1 MRLCTNC
8 ISCMELPLLPKRARF
23 LSEPPP
29 NRLQISAQTTALPT
43 MIRAD
48 GQVENKGKPHPKH
61 LNSFYL
67 KCERSPAFSC
77 GRLHNTLLV
86 LLCYKKGA
94 PQKGQPESCRSRIR
108 AMVCRSVAMDQG
120 LCRSTRTGRTP
131 RVESRRHFG
140 DG

>member
-1 MRLCTNC
+1 M
-8 ISCMELPLLPKRARF
+8 ISTSALAGCGKTRRTRKRAPRA
-23 LSEPPP
+23 LKRELILKELTA
-29 NRLQISAQTTALPT
+29 RLKVVPSRRP
-43 MIRAD
+43 
-48 GQVENKGKPHPKH
+48 
-61 LNSFYL
+61 
-67 KCERSPAFSC
+67 CELEFFRS
-77 GRLHNTLLV
+77 LLV

-120 LCRSTRTGRTP
+120 LCRSARTGRTP

>member
-1 MRLCTNC
+1 
-8 ISCMELPLLPKRARF
+8 MELPLLPKRARF

-77 GRLHNTLLV
+77 GRLHNTLLES
-86 LLCYKKGA
+86 A
-94 PQKGQPESCRSRIR
+94 PLTDHSFWGRFLQSYNPTPRYLSLIATWKFLMEV
-108 AMVCRSVAMDQG
+108 VCRDSCG
-120 LCRSTRTGRTP
+120 N
-131 RVESRRHFG
+131 
-140 DG
+140 